1 MAKEM
6 TRLAAIKEYFGTPE
20 RPVDLKELKA
30 LSSEARVELAEG
42 AAKEL
47 GVTLAVKR

>member
-30 LSSEARVELAEG
+30 LSAADREELAEG

-47 GVTLAVKR
+47 GATIAAKR